1 MDEDKVTGK
10 QSMFDYIKKINDL
23 NITNKK
29 VKLIQEKL
37 TGKLDVFLYP
47 LSTVMQ
53 RVEDDGEIIETH
65 WKSFGDNYTSLP
77 VLHSTVP
84 RYKES
89 FGEYIALSFKEK
101 MIIVDVLI
109 QLFEFADRVPENT
122 IEVLPEKKEDII
134 IEPEKKEKKKKE
146 KKIKIILPKE
156 EKKNETLPSKNK
168 NATQLRK
175 VQ

>member
-1 MDEDKVTGK
+1 MTDEQVTGK
-10 QSMFDYIKKINDL
+10 QSMFDYIKKINGL
-23 NITNKK
+23 NISNKE

-47 LSTVMQ
+47 LNNVMK
-53 RVEDDGEIIETH
+53 RVEDDGKLIETH
-65 WKSFGDNYTSLP
+65 WEEYGDNYTALP

-89 FGEYIALSFKEK
+89 FGEYISLSFKEK
-101 MIIVDVLI
+101 MILVDVII
-109 QLFEFADRVPENT
+109 QLFEIANKVQENT
-122 IEVLPEKKEDII
+122 IEIVPEEKEDIV

-168 NATQLRK
+168 NTA
-175 VQ
+175 